1 MGLHPALY
9 ALLEKRPALERLPV
23 LPAQLDTSV
32 KKAALKFLASPG
44 AIVTTIV
51 IARIARRATNALA
64 QWTAFH
70 ARLGA
75 LVMKKA
81 KQLQNL
87 GQSVKLAQPENIN
100 QTRGRPRALTVPR
113 DSSAQ
118 SRLQHQLNVAILLYT
133 VLQVHLSLKQL
144 HQDIIQYQK
153 STQTREN

>member
-1 MGLHPALY
+1 MQSVYIRLR
-9 ALLEKRPALERLPV
+9 KRASTAAATATAWIV
-23 LPAQLDTSV
+23 KQATSAQV
-32 KKAALKFLASPG
+32 
-44 AIVTTIV
+44 
-51 IARIARRATNALA
+51 ARIE
-64 QWTAFH
+64 FH

>member
-1 MGLHPALY
+1 MALHRALSALLGKRLALERHPAL
-9 ALLEKRPALERLPV
+9 
-23 LPAQLDTSV
+23 PAQPDTSA
-32 KKAALKFLASPG
+32 KKAALKYHAVLAG
-44 AIVTTIV
+44 IQTTIV
-51 IARIARRATNALA
+51 IARIVRRATNARG
-64 QWTAFH
+64 QWTAFL
-70 ARLGA
+70 ARLEV
-75 LVMKKA
+75 LVMKKTQQ
-81 KQLQNL
+81 KNL
-87 GQSVKLAQPENIN
+87 GQSVKLALPENIN

>member
-75 LVMKKA
+75 LVTKKTQQ
-81 KQLQNL
+81 KNL
-87 GQSVKLAQPENIN
+87 GQPAIFAKPVVTN
-100 QTRGRPRALTVPR
+100 PRR
-113 DSSAQ
+113 DRQ
-118 SRLQHQLNVAILLYT
+118 NVFT
-133 VLQVHLSLKQL
+133 VLQARFVQRHP
-144 HQDIIQYQK
+144 
-153 STQTREN
+153 